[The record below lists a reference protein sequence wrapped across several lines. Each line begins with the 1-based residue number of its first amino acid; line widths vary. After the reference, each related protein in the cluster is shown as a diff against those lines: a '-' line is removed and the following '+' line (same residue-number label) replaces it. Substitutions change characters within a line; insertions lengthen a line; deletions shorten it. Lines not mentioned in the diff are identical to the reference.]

1 VVNAAAP
8 AVEGRGVEMRRR
20 SLHVAA
26 GLFAFAALLAPAGG
40 QADGGAAAAKA
51 RAKIASDRC
60 QSADALPGQV
70 SVTDAREATLCLMNA
85 QRTARGLKRLRA
97 QPDLGEAASRFARQM
112 VRDRFFDHTSPG
124 GSTMVSR
131 IKGTS
136 YLHDAVRWTVGEN
149 LAWGTGTKAT
159 PRATVEAWMHS
170 ADHRENLLDRGFADV
185 GIGIA
190 AGAPAE
196 LEAGETG
203 STYVTDFG
211 RRVRG

>member
-1 VVNAAAP
+1 
-8 AVEGRGVEMRRR
+8 MRRR
-20 SLHVAA
+20 HVHIVAA
-26 GLFAFAALLAPAGG
+26 LVALAVLVAPAGG

-51 RAKIASDRC
+51 RAKVASERC
-60 QSADALPGQV
+60 ESADALPGQV
-70 SVTDAREATLCLMNA
+70 SVTDARDAVLCLMNA
-85 QRTARGLKRLRA
+85 ERTARGLKRLRA
-97 QPDLGEAASRFARQM
+97 QPDLAEAAGRFARQM

-131 IKGTS
+131 IKATS
-136 YLHDAVRWTVGEN
+136 YLRDAVRWTVGEN

-159 PRATVEAWMHS
+159 PRATVDAWMHS
-170 ADHRENLLDRGFADV
+170 ADHRANLLDRGFAEV

-196 LEAGETG
+196 LQADETG
-203 STYVTDFG
+203 GTYVTDFG

>member
-1 VVNAAAP
+1 
-8 AVEGRGVEMRRR
+8 MRRR
-20 SLHVAA
+20 HVHIVAA
-26 GLFAFAALLAPAGG
+26 LVALAVLVAPAGG

-51 RAKIASDRC
+51 RAKVASERC
-60 QSADALPGQV
+60 ESGDALPGQV
-70 SVTDAREATLCLMNA
+70 SVTDARDAVLCLMNA

-97 QPDLGEAASRFARQM
+97 QPDLAEAAGRFARQM

-131 IKGTS
+131 IEATS
-136 YLHDAVRWTVGEN
+136 YLRDAVRWTVGEN

-159 PRATVEAWMHS
+159 PQATVDAWMHS
-170 ADHRENLLDRGFADV
+170 ADHRANLLDRDFAEV

-196 LEAGETG
+196 LQADEAGG
-203 STYVTDFG
+203 TYVTDLG

>member
-1 VVNAAAP
+1 
-8 AVEGRGVEMRRR
+8 MHRR
-20 SLHVAA
+20 HVHIVAA
-26 GLFAFAALLAPAGG
+26 LVALAVLVAPAGG

-51 RAKIASDRC
+51 RAKVASERC
-60 QSADALPGQV
+60 ESADALPGQV
-70 SVTDAREATLCLMNA
+70 SVTDARDAVLCLMNA

-97 QPDLGEAASRFARQM
+97 QPDLAEAAGRFARQM

-131 IKGTS
+131 IKATS
-136 YLHDAVRWTVGEN
+136 YLRDAVRWTVGEN

-159 PRATVEAWMHS
+159 PQATVDAWMHS
-170 ADHRENLLDRGFADV
+170 ADHRANLLDRDFAEV

-196 LEAGETG
+196 LQADEAGG
-203 STYVTDFG
+203 TYVTDFG

>member
-1 VVNAAAP
+1 VQ
-8 AVEGRGVEMRRR
+8 GMRR
-20 SLHVAA
+20 HVHIAVA
-26 GLFAFAALLAPAGG
+26 LLAFAALLAPAGG
-40 QADGGAAAAKA
+40 RADGGATSASA

-70 SVTDAREATLCLMNA
+70 SVADAREAVLCLVNA
-85 QRTARGLKRLRA
+85 QRTARGLKRLRV
-97 QPDLGEAASRFARQM
+97 QPDLGEAAGRFARQM

-136 YLHDAVRWTVGEN
+136 YLRDAVRWTVGEN

-159 PRATVEAWMHS
+159 PRATVDAWMHS
-170 ADHRENLLDRGFADV
+170 ADHRANLLDHGFADV

-190 AGAPAE
+190 PGAPAA
-196 LEAGETG
+196 LQADETG
-203 STYVTDFG
+203 GTYVTDFG
-211 RRVRG
+211 RRVRP

>member
-1 VVNAAAP
+1 
-8 AVEGRGVEMRRR
+8 MRRR
-20 SLHVAA
+20 HVHIVAA
-26 GLFAFAALLAPAGG
+26 LVALAVLVAPAGG

-51 RAKIASDRC
+51 RAKVASERC
-60 QSADALPGQV
+60 ESADALPGQV
-70 SVTDAREATLCLMNA
+70 SVTDARDAVLCLMNA

-97 QPDLGEAASRFARQM
+97 QPDLAEAAGRFARQM

-131 IKGTS
+131 IKATS
-136 YLHDAVRWTVGEN
+136 YLRDAVRWTVGEN

-159 PRATVEAWMHS
+159 PQATVDAWMHS
-170 ADHRENLLDRGFADV
+170 ADHRANLLDRDFAEV

-196 LEAGETG
+196 LQADEAGG
-203 STYVTDFG
+203 TYVTDFG